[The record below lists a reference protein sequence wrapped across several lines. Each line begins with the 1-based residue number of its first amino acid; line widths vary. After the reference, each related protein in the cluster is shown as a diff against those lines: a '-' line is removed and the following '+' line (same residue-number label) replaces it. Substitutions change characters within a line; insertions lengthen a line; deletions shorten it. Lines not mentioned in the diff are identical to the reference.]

1 MSRVQALTSEAEVVV
16 LDDEQAVARDAARR
30 LTAALGEAIDKRG
43 VAHVALT
50 GGSSAVSL
58 YRELVQPEWRDAI
71 DWSRVHLWWGDERFV
86 PVDHPDSNTGLA
98 YNMLLNLAARAGQSG
113 VGALSTDIDA
123 GGVPALPIRAENV
136 HPYEVDEALS
146 ESDPADLV
154 AERYVEALDA
164 ALPKVGG
171 LPAFDV
177 ILLGVG
183 GDGHT
188 LSVFSDSRAL
198 RDGAPLVLSV
208 PAPRHIGP
216 HHPRVTFN
224 PLLLRPARHV
234 IVMVSGEDKAETL
247 AKVFA
252 AERDPRRL
260 PAQLALLPN
269 AVWLLDRTAAAQL
282 ER

>member
-1 MSRVQALTSEAEVVV
+1 MSRALAQTSEAEVNV
-16 LDDEQAVARDAARR
+16 LEDEPAVARDAARR
-30 LTAALGEAIDKRG
+30 LTAALAEAIDERG

-50 GGSSAVSL
+50 GGSAAVSL
-58 YRELVQPEWRDAI
+58 YRELVRPEWRDAV

-98 YNMLLNLAARAGQSG
+98 YNMLLNLPARAGQSG

-123 GGVPALPIRAENV
+123 GEVPALPIRAENV
-136 HPYEVDEALS
+136 HPYEVDETLS

-154 AERYVEALDA
+154 AERCREGLDA

-183 GDGHT
+183 GDGHI
-188 LSVFSDSRAL
+188 LSVFPGSRAL
-198 RDGAPLVLSV
+198 RDDAPLVLSV

-224 PLLLRPARHV
+224 PLLLRAARHV
-234 IVMVSGEDKAETL
+234 VVMVSGDDKAEIVGR
-247 AKVFA
+247 VFA
-252 AERDPRRL
+252 AERDAQQL

-269 AVWLLDRTAAAQL
+269 ATWLLDRAAAAQL